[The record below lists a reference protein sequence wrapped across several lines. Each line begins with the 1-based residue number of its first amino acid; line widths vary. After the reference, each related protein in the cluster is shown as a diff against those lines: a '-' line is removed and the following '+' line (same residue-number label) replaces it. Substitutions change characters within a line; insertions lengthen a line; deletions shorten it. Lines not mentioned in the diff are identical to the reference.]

1 MGCMPHSLL
10 LRFGLIFL
18 KKFSLKEKIIH
29 LVLAI
34 FAFAYATERGRAS
47 EQFWE
52 ILAPLIWGLCLAVVW
67 HSIATASRLIAE
79 ITQEQATPVG
89 SRTSAILQGSG
100 HPITIPVMPEVV
112 RFYGVKILGIT
123 AVLCA
128 LAVLASYGTWLA
140 EKPGRQDLSLAN
152 RPTSTLAPS
161 APSSSPKPQTA
172 KPRHPKSSPPPVSPT
187 PTPKPQIP
195 TYLPIPIPIIS
206 PYQELQ
212 KEIAEVGGIAQQWRS
227 DLSAAIS
234 TRGIRERKLGQKA
247 REEAIATAEPMFRES
262 VVREDERRIE
272 RWHAITGAVQKAH
285 SDAIARMSQPG
296 PTQWTPNQIRK
307 DKAEFDGLL
316 ASMERP
322 TEDSGNPDMQKF
334 DPLLEYLKEL
344 LSKLGDYRESVTP
357 PQ

>member
-1 MGCMPHSLL
+1 
-10 LRFGLIFL
+10 
-18 KKFSLKEKIIH
+18 
-29 LVLAI
+29 
-34 FAFAYATERGRAS
+34 
-47 EQFWE
+47 
-52 ILAPLIWGLCLAVVW
+52 
-67 HSIATASRLIAE
+67 
-79 ITQEQATPVG
+79 
-89 SRTSAILQGSG
+89 
-100 HPITIPVMPEVV
+100 
-112 RFYGVKILGIT
+112 
-123 AVLCA
+123 
-128 LAVLASYGTWLA
+128 
-140 EKPGRQDLSLAN
+140 
-152 RPTSTLAPS
+152 
-161 APSSSPKPQTA
+161 
-172 KPRHPKSSPPPVSPT
+172 
-187 PTPKPQIP
+187 
-195 TYLPIPIPIIS
+195 
-206 PYQELQ
+206 LQ